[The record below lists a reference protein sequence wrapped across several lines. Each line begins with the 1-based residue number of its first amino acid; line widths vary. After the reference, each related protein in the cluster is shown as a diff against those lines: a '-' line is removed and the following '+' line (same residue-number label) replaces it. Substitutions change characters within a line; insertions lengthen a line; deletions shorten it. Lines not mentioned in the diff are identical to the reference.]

1 MRLTMS
7 LCALTAAALL
17 SMSCVSNKP
26 IHYYTI
32 EMPAAPA
39 NQSKPDGLTILIGNI
54 DTPETLQD
62 GRIRYRTGSNEAGA
76 YEYHRWTERPGTM
89 VREALMRALRS
100 SGKYKRVF
108 EASSSSTG
116 DYLVRGKLH
125 EFDEVDHGAI
135 ETRISLHVE
144 LIDMKTNSSV
154 WDYMAERRE
163 PVNGKTVKEV
173 VESMDKNLQQVIGE
187 VTAGIDKFLLSQ

>member
-1 MRLTMS
+1 MRPTIS
-7 LCALTAAALL
+7 LCSFAAAALL
-17 SMSCVSNKP
+17 TASCVSSKP

-32 EMPAAPA
+32 ELPSAPA
-39 NQSKPDGLTILIGNI
+39 NQSKADGLTILIGNI
-54 DTPETLQD
+54 DTPEALQD

-76 YEYHRWTERPGTM
+76 YEYHRWTDRPGAM
-89 VREALMRALRS
+89 VREMLLRALRS
-100 SGKYKRVF
+100 SGKYQRVL

-144 LIDMKTNSSV
+144 LIDLKTNRDV
-154 WDYMAERRE
+154 WDYLAERKE

-173 VESMDKNLQQVIGE
+173 VESMDRNVQQVIGE
-187 VTAGIDKFLLSQ
+187 VTAGIDRFVKQ